1 MHIQCYTKLTLTAKA
16 PISSFRGTFLRP
28 PYLNVL
34 RKFCKHIEA
43 APLKVR
49 EESEAVVSKY
59 LNKYGRNISEQ
70 SQ

>member
-1 MHIQCYTKLTLTAKA
+1 MQLTAKA
-16 PISSFRGTFLRP
+16 LISSLRGTFLRP
-28 PYLNVL
+28 PYLKVF

-43 APLKVR
+43 APLNVR
-49 EESEAVVSKY
+49 EVSEAVVSRY